1 PNVFGKAAVFSPSLW
16 FSPKVFEYIQ
26 KYRRKGDQR
35 FYMLAGEKE
44 SERMVTDVTRA
55 ADLLRAA
62 GFNNDSYLMIKIVP
76 NGRHTEG
83 FWSRELGEAIRYLYE
98 F

>member
-1 PNVFGKAAVFSPSLW
+1 
-16 FSPKVFEYIQ
+16 
-26 KYRRKGDQR
+26 
-35 FYMLAGEKE
+35 
-44 SERMVTDVTRA
+44 MVTDVTRA